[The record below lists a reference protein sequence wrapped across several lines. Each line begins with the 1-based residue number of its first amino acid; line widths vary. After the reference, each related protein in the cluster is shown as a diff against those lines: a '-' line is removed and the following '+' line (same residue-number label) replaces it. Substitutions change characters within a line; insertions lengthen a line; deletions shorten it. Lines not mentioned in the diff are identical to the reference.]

1 MMQAVNDEG
10 KFKIQANG
18 SLHIIGVHRSD
29 AGMYTCIADNG
40 VGSSALK
47 QIQFEVKG
55 RMNTK
60 QILFMYYSLEH
71 FVEFNVSWIHSLT
84 NAIMSFD

>member
-1 MMQAVNDEG
+1 
-10 KFKIQANG
+10 
-18 SLHIIGVHRSD
+18 
-29 AGMYTCIADNG
+29 MYTCIADNG

>member
-1 MMQAVNDEG
+1 MKANS
-10 KFKIQANG
+10 KFNRMVP
-18 SLHIIGVHRSD
+18 STIIGVHRSD

-55 RMNTK
+55 RMNKPTLFYII
-60 QILFMYYSLEH
+60 ILNNLL
-71 FVEFNVSWIHSLT
+71 ILT
-84 NAIMSFD
+84 SPGLIYLKML

>member
-60 QILFMYYSLEH
+60 QILFMYT
-71 FVEFNVSWIHSLT
+71 IHQNILLSLT
-84 NAIMSFD
+84 FPGFIH